1 VTLSASKLAVGTI
14 IVGIVVLALKWA
26 AYRMTG
32 SVALYSDALESV
44 VNIVAGFLALLAVRV
59 SMKPPDANHPYG
71 HSKAEYLSAVA
82 EGAMIALAA
91 VLIMQEAYATL
102 LAPRRIDAAAAGL
115 TVNGVAT
122 VINLIW
128 AGILIRGGRQARSPA
143 LVADGRHLMTDVVT
157 SVGAIAGLIVAQ
169 ATGLLWLDPVI
180 ALLVAVN
187 VLWSGWVLMRSSIDG
202 LMDAAPDADVLRRVE
217 AVIAANG
224 AGALQAHDLRM
235 RQTGRL
241 NFIEFHL
248 IVPGDMTVSDSHAI
262 CDRIEAALSSELG
275 GTATSIHVEPDHKGK
290 IGDVVEMPDL

>member
-1 VTLSASKLAVGTI
+1 VTLNASKLAVGTI
-14 IVGIVVLALKWA
+14 IVGIVVLGLKWA

-128 AGILIRGGRQARSPA
+128 AGILIRGGRQERSPA

-157 SVGAIAGLIVAQ
+157 SVGAIVGLIVAQ

-202 LMDAAPDADVLRRVE
+202 LMDAAPDADVLRKVE
-217 AVIAANG
+217 AIIAANG

-262 CDRIEAALSSELG
+262 CDRIEAALGSELG
-275 GTATSIHVEPDHKGK
+275 GTATSIHVEPAHKGK
-290 IGDVVEMPDL
+290 SGDVVEMPEL